1 MSTETETETEPV
13 MAENES
19 DNLAGIMELEKDGQ
33 GAARASKNFR
43 NATDIENLF
52 RLISDNDLRREAK
65 MILSNVVAR
74 FKAVKKKRKKSKKLQ

>member
-1 MSTETETETEPV
+1 MS
-13 MAENES
+13 ENES
-19 DNLAGIMELEKDGQ
+19 DNLAGIMELEKEGQ
-33 GAARASKNFR
+33 GTARNTKNFR

-65 MILSNVVAR
+65 MILANVVAR